1 MIQICQGFQPTFKS
15 FMKSLLGH
23 VSNNLAHENVTG
35 ENCSTFFTWPLGHKP
50 LCVSIGKSYPAILK
64 VLARSEAVVIKR

>member
-1 MIQICQGFQPTFKS
+1 MIQICQGFQPIFKS

-35 ENCSTFFTWPLGHKP
+35 EDCSTFFTWPLGHKS
-50 LCVSIGKSYPAILK
+50 LCVSIGNSYPAILK
-64 VLARSEAVVIKR
+64 VLTHSKAVVINR